1 MKNIEDVI
9 EYVPPKEVCKQLNI
23 ESATLR
29 KYALL
34 FDKTAENGSYFKR
47 DERNN
52 RLFKKEDVAVLSRML
67 ELKETLGITL
77 ETATQKV
84 LSSNRYNDT
93 TPTATDALYRI
104 IEAQSEQITKQ
115 TQLNADQNEKIDKLL
130 NAVYSL
136 TESNKQLSDK
146 LNRSIDNETKV
157 KFIDT
162 SDPSIKKGFFS
173 RLFNKKE

>member
-1 MKNIEDVI
+1 MKNIEEVI
-9 EYVPPKEVCKQLNI
+9 EYVVPKEVCKQLGI

-34 FDKTAENGSYFKR
+34 FDKAAENGLYFKR

-52 RLFKKEDVAVLSRML
+52 RLFTKEDVAVLSRML

-77 ETATQKV
+77 ESATQKV
-84 LSSNRYNDT
+84 LNSDRYNDT
-93 TPTATDALYRI
+93 TPTVTDALYRM
-104 IEAQSEQITKQ
+104 IETQSEQITKQ
-115 TQLNADQNEKIDKLL
+115 AQLNAEQNEKMDKLL
-130 NAVYSL
+130 DAVYSL

-146 LNRSIDNETKV
+146 LNQPIDSETKI
-157 KFIDT
+157 KYIDT

-173 RLFNKKE
+173 RLFNK